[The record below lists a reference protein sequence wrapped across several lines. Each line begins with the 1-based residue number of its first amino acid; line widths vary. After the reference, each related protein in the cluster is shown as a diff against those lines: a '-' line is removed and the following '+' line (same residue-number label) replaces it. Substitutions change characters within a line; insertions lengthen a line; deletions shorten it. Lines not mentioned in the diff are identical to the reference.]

1 VTKNIGT
8 SEVDWTGGFH
18 VEQGRLEM
26 HLQLYIYIYIR
37 FLLMYLSFDEF
48 KSLLTYNNDGRVSRG
63 AR

>member
-1 VTKNIGT
+1 
-8 SEVDWTGGFH
+8 